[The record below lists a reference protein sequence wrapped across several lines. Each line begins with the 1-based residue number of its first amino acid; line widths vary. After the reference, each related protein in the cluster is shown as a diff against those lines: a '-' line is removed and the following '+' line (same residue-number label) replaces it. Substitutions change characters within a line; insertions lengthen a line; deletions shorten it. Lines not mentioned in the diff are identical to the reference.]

1 MKESLLSKV
10 TLLMPQIDAAIR
22 ERESGDRFAARIE
35 IAANELVG
43 WHNIAE
49 HKACQGLHHGWIS
62 RVFELAGFLC

>member
-43 WHNIAE
+43 
-49 HKACQGLHHGWIS
+49 
-62 RVFELAGFLC
+62 